1 MGFST
6 ILKSSPG
13 LFRSLLVIAFEI
25 GLWSSVCFTPE
36 KYNLRRIFD
45 GICIFGLS
53 GITVILWVRQ
63 YYRHRSNKEE
73 LVSKQEKQ
81 QNDIVLEEDSPSV
94 EEANEGVSTNLDE
107 ANAVTS
113 DNEQLERSINLK
125 QDKQQIDAVIEE
137 DYSPVEEANEGV
149 GTNLDEANAVNSE
162 DEQVDS
168 SNNQHPLVRK
178 YLSKRLPY
186 LDVIKVILIVAV
198 VFAHCSQS
206 AGSVSVTAWS
216 PKIADYTNWL
226 SITGAIVAGP
236 AVATLMN
243 LFFFISG
250 IFTPR
255 SFKSSRTTEEFVFRK
270 LKRLILP
277 TLISYVGL
285 GPLNNYIAYLT
296 TGADYVYTFQRTI
309 LWFIIILTW
318 FNLAYAFVM
327 AATAGAGDLA
337 IRSWFGQFFKF
348 DATLY
353 LWIMA
358 AGVFNGLVN
367 WADPAL
373 DERKIFGAKMFP
385 GNAFPLWNVY
395 FFAGCFAGDNGWC
408 DYFEKAIA
416 WTPADSGN
424 RENDEEEQTNQER
437 TNAATNNARNL
448 IYCAYYTLPITVIP
462 ASGYLVYLSGTY
474 DGFGWPLVESICED
488 VLLAI
493 MSLSLIIIIL
503 DYTCNKVKTINLTML
518 MMMQAAYAVY
528 LIHPIVVTC
537 VTSLWVYI
545 LRNGFGIDIVFQTPL
560 VSSTVLSG
568 GMILFGWIFIVLLT
582 ELISWP
588 LSFFVRKLPVLNQ
601 MI

>member
-1 MGFST
+1 
-6 ILKSSPG
+6 
-13 LFRSLLVIAFEI
+13 
-25 GLWSSVCFTPE
+25 
-36 KYNLRRIFD
+36 
-45 GICIFGLS
+45 
-53 GITVILWVRQ
+53 
-63 YYRHRSNKEE
+63 
-73 LVSKQEKQ
+73 
-81 QNDIVLEEDSPSV
+81 
-94 EEANEGVSTNLDE
+94 
-107 ANAVTS
+107 
-113 DNEQLERSINLK
+113 
-125 QDKQQIDAVIEE
+125 
-137 DYSPVEEANEGV
+137 
-149 GTNLDEANAVNSE
+149 
-162 DEQVDS
+162 
-168 SNNQHPLVRK
+168 
-178 YLSKRLPY
+178 
-186 LDVIKVILIVAV
+186 
-198 VFAHCSQS
+198 
-206 AGSVSVTAWS
+206 
-216 PKIADYTNWL
+216 
-226 SITGAIVAGP
+226 
-236 AVATLMN
+236 MN

-285 GPLNNYIAYLT
+285 GPLNIYIAYLT
-296 TGADYVYTFQRTI
+296 TNADYAYVFNLTV

-358 AGVFNGLVN
+358 AGVLNGLVN

-373 DERKIFGAKMFP
+373 DERILFGAKMFP

-395 FFAGCFAGDNGWC
+395 FVAGCFAGENGWF

-545 LRNGFGIDIVFQTPL
+545 LRNGFGIDLVFQTL
-560 VSSTVLSG
+560 LTSSTVLSG

-601 MI
+601 II